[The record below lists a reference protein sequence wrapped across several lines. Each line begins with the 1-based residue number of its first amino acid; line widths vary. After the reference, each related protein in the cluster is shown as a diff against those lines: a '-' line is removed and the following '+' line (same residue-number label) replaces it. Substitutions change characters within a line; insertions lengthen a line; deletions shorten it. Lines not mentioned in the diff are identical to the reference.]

1 MYSHLEK
8 YQIVL
13 ASNSPRRQQLLRDL
27 NIPFTIQSSLGEE
40 TFPVEL
46 EVEEVAEY
54 LAVQKADWFDDFD
67 QNELYI
73 TSDTTVVLEDEVLG
87 KPKNA
92 EEAKKVLEALSG
104 NKHKVITGY
113 CLKSKDQQ
121 ISGADVTQ
129 VKFKKLSE
137 EEINYYVDNFKPFDK
152 AGSYGIQEW
161 IGMIG
166 IKEIKGSYFTVMGLP
181 THKIFEKLKKF

>member
-13 ASNSPRRQQLLRDL
+13 ASNSPRRQQLLADL
-27 NIPFTIQSSLGEE
+27 NIPFTVQSSLGEE
-40 TFPVEL
+40 TFPVDL

-73 TSDTTVVLEDEVLG
+73 TSDTTVVLDDEVLG
-87 KPKNA
+87 KPKDA
-92 EEAKKVLEALSG
+92 EEAKKVLEALSD

-129 VKFKKLSE
+129 VKFKKLTE
-137 EEINYYVDNFKPFDK
+137 EEISYYVDNFKPFDK

-166 IKEIKGSYFTVMGLP
+166 IIEIKGSYFTVMGLP
-181 THKIFEKLKKF
+181 THKIFEKLKEY